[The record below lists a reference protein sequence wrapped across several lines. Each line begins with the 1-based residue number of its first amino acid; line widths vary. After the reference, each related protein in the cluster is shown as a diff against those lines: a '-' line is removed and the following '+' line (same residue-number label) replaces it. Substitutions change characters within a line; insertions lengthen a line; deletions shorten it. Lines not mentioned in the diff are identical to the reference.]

1 MAWLNFNQAQS
12 NSKKWPKKIK
22 LPQMKFFLKKN
33 KIKFSCT
40 YQPLSFRKISKKN
53 LTANLHLWGCTSF
66 VPKMVHL
73 PQFFFLENIDII
85 FIYLLAPFIVQ
96 VSKKSSQRIHDG
108 VMTIC
113 YFWAQNGPFAQMRIF
128 FSENLLLRIVPFIH
142 ATCLCPDAMQYKR
155 AMCIIAKCLVRLN
168 SMKMPP
174 NY

>member
-73 PQFFFLENIDII
+73 PQFFF
-85 FIYLLAPFIVQ
+85 FGKHWY
-96 VSKKSSQRIHDG
+96 
-108 VMTIC
+108 
-113 YFWAQNGPFAQMRIF
+113 YFHLPVGPFHCASFKKIITTDSWWSYDNLLFLGPKWPICPNENF